1 MEILSWIIIAIVILI
16 FALFPYIWRH
26 KIYKKNQSRNT
37 IKWYQY
43 VGVALICVVVLVVGF
58 VGFLHLNNDI
68 GISESKIEA
77 DIRTSQNINAE
88 WVIEGTVSD
97 TMAAFISYPQDQ
109 SGHIFSVYI
118 NRPGLSIGYFFRD
131 GGTIETVEKSIMEFT
146 FDGYDECAFISM
158 NTQNVARLEIGDGQ
172 EIQTI
177 NIDNEKPFAI
187 VVPAYTETITFYDAQ
202 GNIVEYEKDIFV
214 S

>member
-26 KIYKKNQSRNT
+26 KIYTKNQNRNT
-37 IKWYQY
+37 IKGYQY

-58 VGFLHLNNDI
+58 AGFLHLNNDI

-109 SGHIFSVYI
+109 SDHIFSVYI

-131 GGTIETVEKSIMEFT
+131 GGTIETVERSIMEFT

-177 NIDNEKPFAI
+177 SVDPEKPFAI